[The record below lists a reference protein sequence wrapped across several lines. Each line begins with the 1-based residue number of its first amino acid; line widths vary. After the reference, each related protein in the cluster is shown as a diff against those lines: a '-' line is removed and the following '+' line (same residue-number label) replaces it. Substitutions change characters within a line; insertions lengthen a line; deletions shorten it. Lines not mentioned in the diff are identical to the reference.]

1 MAQAQ
6 IRSLL
11 SQESQ
16 SEDPQ
21 KAAVPPASV
30 PAKKRKKP
38 QVETTTTKKARQSS
52 LTIVPP
58 TPSLPNCGF
67 INDFLFFDLYFDM
80 FIAPSLSCTGPAMA
94 SAPGSSPLA
103 SNSTLLT
110 LYRTLFKHQL
120 FSSFIQRLNSSL
132 EITNNSVAPASI
144 THTILFNSFLDAAH
158 SLGLQFN

>member
-6 IRSLL
+6 IPSLL

-52 LTIVPP
+52 LNIPP
-58 TPSLPNCGF
+58 TPSHPNYGF

-80 FIAPSLSCTGPAMA
+80 FIDPSLSCTGPAMA

-144 THTILFNSFLDAAH
+144 SHSILFNSFLDAAH